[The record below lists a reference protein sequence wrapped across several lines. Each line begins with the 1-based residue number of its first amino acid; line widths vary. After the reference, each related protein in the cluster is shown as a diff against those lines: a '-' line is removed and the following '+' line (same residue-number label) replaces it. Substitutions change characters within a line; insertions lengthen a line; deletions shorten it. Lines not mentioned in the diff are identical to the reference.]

1 MQQYQNGLVV
11 LDADVLFNV
20 VRKQWVQIEDI
31 VLEDVCLSNVD
42 CCDLRVSINQTLSLC
57 RTSLQGHLIDKQVNV
72 ASPSVR
78 DERQPVSVYY
88 HLYLEMQWH
97 ILCLQYF
104 NASSSSYADVLKDL
118 IALSYV
124 LFKKAGNLVKETVFM
139 CTCIKRF
146 WLLLQRFAETDFW
159 FTFNGALKTY
169 DDVFKLWLLYHVS
182 HLQGYDSDG
191 NYIGSHSTYIKENF
205 ELIEVALK
213 SINTK
218 CVQPSK
224 DENFLLLQCCSLIYP
239 VLNDLW
245 IKCPKSEPYQI
256 LWEIFNKHL
265 NVSLDVEQS
274 VDSAQDLMESINQVS
289 ATTKNAFHYF
299 LYMLK
304 QHLTKYPNQWA
315 KIKGRIYS
323 KLSSNKVR
331 ELTKVGIYNVG
342 LLFLSL
348 ARCVN
353 IAEVTDKL
361 FALLDLTRDIRFNP
375 LVLHIYMCLIV
386 LHAQLGLC
394 VDSVSAP
401 LVKVVCEVVEQ
412 RDKYNLIRSFIEG
425 FDLLLN
431 TSKNY
436 YLKQHTMLGSWVSKY
451 IACCSFSD
459 LCYFLNILLSN
470 VKSLRKECAWSE
482 WEPVLKQ
489 HVLPG
494 LKDVATITNC
504 PSQVGTLTALID
516 RNPASE
522 FVLIFT
528 SDPINVNVTCQ
539 FITTLLEDVSEG
551 FFGLPRNHETAV
563 LHAWVRCCLLNCD
576 SIDKLSNNVAKITVL
591 SELFNKDSADTNPL
605 CAFVKGLNRT
615 RSDLINCRE
624 LCEQCFGQ
632 LHSWVIPHITTP
644 TSEACALHMYT
655 CISLIFYQNW
665 ALFFSFA
672 PLVNIFLLP
681 TDILMGKAP
690 HAHVLSAVQRTWH
703 LFMYGI
709 YVLDGSSDAYIERTL
724 RDMVARYVPLLS
736 TNNSP
741 MLKCSKNERLSTFIL
756 ERISTSFLLH
766 SSRSSEVNTTKA
778 LRIIQLAFETTS
790 NIRIILKCTLSGIFE
805 VILFQNNKTLAID
818 LVKYVASC
826 EKDEAFKQYVKSAFM
841 ITTEKHLAF
850 HTNNY
855 FQFVGVLAKI
865 MPSDVREFLPIVKKQ
880 VVEVEQMRGVGYD
893 NVLRQ
898 GLNRLETL
906 LS

>member
-1 MQQYQNGLVV
+1 MNSNINCSSDILLNSPISRINEELQTIFGDNKCNFEFHSIDGRQYQNGLVV

-57 RTSLQGHLIDKQVNV
+57 RTSLQGHLIDKQVNVLLLTIQRWHNLNEKLLAKV

-182 HLQGYDSDG
+182 HLQGYDSD
-191 NYIGSHSTYIKENF
+191 
-205 ELIEVALK
+205 VALK
-213 SINTK
+213 SINAK

-245 IKCPKSEPYQI
+245 IKCP
-256 LWEIFNKHL
+256 
-265 NVSLDVEQS
+265 
-274 VDSAQDLMESINQVS
+274 
-289 ATTKNAFHYF
+289 
-299 LYMLK
+299 
-304 QHLTKYPNQWA
+304 
-315 KIKGRIYS
+315 R
-323 KLSSNKVR
+323 
-331 ELTKVGIYNVG
+331 
-342 LLFLSL
+342 
-348 ARCVN
+348 
-353 IAEVTDKL
+353 
-361 FALLDLTRDIRFNP
+361 
-375 LVLHIYMCLIV
+375 
-386 LHAQLGLC
+386 LC

-551 FFGLPRNHETAV
+551 FFGLPKNHETAV

-655 CISLIFYQNW
+655 CISLIFYHCSSLLYHKNRSNC
-665 ALFFSFA
+665 LLNR
-672 PLVNIFLLP
+672 LVNIFLLP

-724 RDMVARYVPLLS
+724 RDMVADLCPLLS

-778 LRIIQLAFETTS
+778 LRIIQLAF
-790 NIRIILKCTLSGIFE
+790 
-805 VILFQNNKTLAID
+805 
-818 LVKYVASC
+818 
-826 EKDEAFKQYVKSAFM
+826 
-841 ITTEKHLAF
+841 
-850 HTNNY
+850 
-855 FQFVGVLAKI
+855 
-865 MPSDVREFLPIVKKQ
+865 
-880 VVEVEQMRGVGYD
+880 
-893 NVLRQ
+893 
-898 GLNRLETL
+898 
-906 LS
+906 